1 MKLGAS
7 LHRDSRRF
15 VRGLGLP
22 PADSIRDLLPAIEE
36 RPGHP
41 IRLMPAPAGTDRSLC
56 GMWIRTA
63 DVDYVFVHP
72 ETSRFHQDHIIA
84 HELGHVLRNHRG
96 GPASGPVSPV
106 TERLVPT
113 LDPAVVRMM
122 LGRGDY
128 EHRDEQEAELIGSYL
143 QQHVHRRPVHR
154 TTGRVAQTLLR
165 LGR

>member
-1 MKLGAS
+1 MKLGTFP
-7 LHRDSRRF
+7 HRDSRRF

-36 RPGHP
+36 RTGRP
-41 IRLMPAPAGTDRSLC
+41 IRLMPAPAGTGRGLC
-56 GMWIRTA
+56 GMWIRA
-63 DVDYVFVHP
+63 SGVDYVFVHP

-84 HELGHVLRNHRG
+84 HELGHILRNHRG
-96 GPASGPVSPV
+96 GPASGPVNPV
-106 TERLVPT
+106 PDRLVPT

-122 LGRGDY
+122 LGRSDY

-154 TTGRVAQTLLR
+154 ITDRVAQTLLR